1 MKYRADIDGLRALA
15 VVPVVLYH
23 VGVPGFAG
31 GFVGVD
37 IFFVISGYLICGM
50 IDADIRNGSFSL
62 GNFYKRR
69 ILRIL
74 PALFVMFLV
83 TSILAYVYFL
93 PAELIGY
100 SKSLASAIGSISNG
114 YFAQTAGYFDAP
126 AETKPLLHTWSLSVE
141 EQFYVIAPLLMLFVY
156 RRVPKLA
163 KALFAVVAALSFAA
177 AIAMSTRNLTF
188 TFYLTPFRAWELAL
202 GAMLAVKF
210 IPVPETAFW
219 KNICGG
225 AGLLLL
231 LGVIL
236 LGSSSAPLLLMTSL
250 ACVGAALVIA
260 SSENGVSMA
269 GRLLSLPPFVAIG
282 LISYSLYLWHWPLIV
297 FQRTDLLFGVEF
309 GSVDQADV
317 DHAVGG
323 ARLSVVEAGRVTVP
337 FDGAGDIE
345 GRRLRH
351 GIGRDGLGVRAV
363 RAGVR
368 RGRRAVPLSTTRC
381 RYRGLSCLRFV
392 RRVPDRALLHI
403 GQPPAVRRRDLPEAG
418 SGAAEL
424 SADWRQPCRALLVRA
439 VRRDA
444 AGEYHAGNCQ

>member
-83 TSILAYVYFL
+83 TSILAYIYFL

-100 SKSLASAIGSISNG
+100 SKSSCQRHRLDFQRLFCADRRIFRCAR
-114 YFAQTAGYFDAP
+114 P
-126 AETKPLLHTWSLSVE
+126 KPKPLLHTWSLSVE
-141 EQFYVIAPLLMLFVY
+141 EQFYFIAPLLMLFVY
-156 RRVPKLA
+156 RWVPKRA
-163 KALFAVVAALSFAA
+163 KLLFAVVAALSLAA

-231 LGVIL
+231 FGVIL

-250 ACVGAALVIA
+250 ACARR
-260 SSENGVSMA
+260 SA
-269 GRLLSLPPFVAIG
+269 GDR
-282 LISYSLYLWHWPLIV
+282 
-297 FQRTDLLFGVEF
+297 FQRERGIDGRTTAVAAAFRRHRADILFALSVALAADRVSAHRHAVRRGI

-323 ARLSVVEAGRVTVP
+323 ARLSVVEAGRVAVP
-337 FDGAGDIE
+337 FDGAARH
-345 GRRLRH
+345 RRSPSSAAHRPRWL
-351 GIGRDGLGVRAV
+351 DVRAV

-368 RGRRAVPLSTTRC
+368 RERRAIPLSATR
-381 RYRGLSCLRFV
+381 
-392 RRVPDRALLHI
+392 RAISAPILPTI
-403 GQPPAVRRRDLPEAG
+403 RPPRSGP
-418 SGAAEL
+418 GAA
-424 SADWRQPCRALLVRA
+424 SYRPTASGSTPRPA
-439 VRRDA
+439 
-444 AGEYHAGNCQ
+444 